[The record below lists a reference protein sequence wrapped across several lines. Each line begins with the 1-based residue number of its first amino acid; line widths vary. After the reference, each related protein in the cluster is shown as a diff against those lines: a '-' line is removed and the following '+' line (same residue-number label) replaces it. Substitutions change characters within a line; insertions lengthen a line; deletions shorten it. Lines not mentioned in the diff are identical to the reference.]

1 MQYKSAAIIA
11 AGLAA
16 QQVVA
21 TGWTDAG
28 SYSCPGNTDN
38 QCSDQQQGGY
48 DWSGLDS
55 GSFDSYGSNTF
66 SGFECSESYGKRDL
80 VSKRTFQSKAIIGNL
95 DEQPSMSCSGEDYM
109 SIDEIE
115 VSTSEDA
122 DVDCEYSMPDGSTC
136 TETHSCAA
144 GGSVV
149 KNTQCGGAKSVTF
162 KPGKEAPSGCSIG
175 VHSVGFHCGGPASSS
190 VPSYSTPTG
199 YASSSSAFPVSSS
212 YAVSSSAS
220 APCYGDKCGSSS
232 SAAPVSSSYVASSSA
247 SAPCYGDKCEGSS
260 SSAYPVSS
268 SYVASSS
275 ASAPCYGD
283 KCEGS
288 SSSAYPVSSSYVA
301 SSSSAPAPCY
311 GDKCEGSSSSAYPVS
326 SSKVASSS
334 YYASSSSG
342 YAVSSSA
349 SAPCYG
355 DKCEGSSSK
364 SIPAYGSSSY
374 AAPVSS
380 SSAPAY
386 PTPECPSTVP
396 KCLNTWMW
404 ISECKDNA
412 DSDCYCGN
420 EKFITNVMGCIGS
433 WAVSEEEKQA
443 AASYLMGLC
452 APHVPENPAIITACP
467 PTVTPTPT
475 PTGYTTIPPPVYSSV
490 PAPSAPA
497 SSVPSAPVYSPVS
510 SVPAS
515 SVPAP
520 SGYPSVP
527 APSVPA
533 PSVPVSTGYT
543 SVPVPSVPA
552 TSGIPPYSPV
562 TSAPPAPEAPCTT
575 ITYSS
580 VVTIPA
586 TYTEGPSAGYT
597 VPSSSY
603 TTELITTVTVPQVHL
618 TTYTAG
624 GSASVGL
631 EAGAPSGAPAYP
643 TGSAVGPVGYGT
655 TFGTSFAAG
664 PTASG
669 YVPVQATGGAAKVG
683 SSIVGFALAAVAA
696 FAAL

>member
-1 MQYKSAAIIA
+1 MQYKSAALIA

-16 QQVVA
+16 QQVIA

-48 DWSGLDS
+48 DWSGLES

-80 VSKRTFQSKAIIGNL
+80 VSKRTFQSKAIIGSL
-95 DEQPSMSCSGEDYM
+95 DDQPSMSCSGEDYM

-144 GGSVV
+144 GGSIV

-190 VPSYSTPTG
+190 IPSYSTPTA
-199 YASSSSAFPVSSS
+199 YASSSSAYPVSSS

-232 SAAPVSSSYVASSSA
+232 SAFPVSSSYVASSSSASAPCYGDKCEGSSSYAVSSSASAPCYGDKCGSSSSAYPVSSSYVASSSSA

-275 ASAPCYGD
+275 
-283 KCEGS
+283 
-288 SSSAYPVSSSYVA
+288 
-301 SSSSAPAPCY
+301 
-311 GDKCEGSSSSAYPVS
+311 
-326 SSKVASSS
+326 

-355 DKCEGSSSK
+355 DKCVGSSSK

-412 DSDCYCGN
+412 DSECYCGN

-433 WAVSEEEKQA
+433 WAVFEGEKQA

-452 APHVPENPAIITACP
+452 APHVPEKPAIITACP

-475 PTGYTTIPPPVYSSV
+475 PTGYST
-490 PAPSAPA
+490 
-497 SSVPSAPVYSPVS
+497 VPSAPVYSSVS
-510 SVPAS
+510 SS
-515 SVPAP
+515 
-520 SGYPSVP
+520 SGYAVSSSASAPCYGDKCEGSSSKSIPAYGPS
-527 APSVPA
+527 SVPA
-533 PSVPVSTGYT
+533 PSVPVPTGYT
-543 SVPVPSVPA
+543 SAPVPSVPA

-580 VVTIPA
+580 VVTIPV
-586 TYTEGPSAGYT
+586 TYTTGPSAGYT

-603 TTELITTVTVPQVHL
+603 TTELITTVTVPQVYL

-664 PTASG
+664 PTASS
-669 YVPVQATGGAAKVG
+669 YVPVQATGGAAKIG